1 MYKTTLRP
9 EGRHAPLQRLS
20 GIGIAF
26 AILGLI
32 AMILPAI
39 ATTTL
44 VTLLA
49 AAMVFWGG
57 LGALMSYKSAILDT
71 RIVTLAFALVAVVG
85 LLFLVFPGLGAEVL
99 TLMVVASLLLEG
111 IYSILS
117 SLSLKVGHAGWI
129 WMFASGAVA
138 LIVGFLI
145 LLGWPDTASWLLGL
159 GLGFNFL
166 TTGVALILLGR
177 ARQSK
182 QRTRLQFGRRGQN

>member
-1 MYKTTLRP
+1 MDKTTLRP

-111 IYSILS
+111 I
-117 SLSLKVGHAGWI
+117 
-129 WMFASGAVA
+129 
-138 LIVGFLI
+138 
-145 LLGWPDTASWLLGL
+145 
-159 GLGFNFL
+159 
-166 TTGVALILLGR
+166 
-177 ARQSK
+177 
-182 QRTRLQFGRRGQN
+182 

>member
-1 MYKTTLRP
+1 MDKTALGP
-9 EGRHAPLQRLS
+9 EGRHAPLHGLS
-20 GIGIAF
+20 RIGIAF

-32 AMILPAI
+32 AMILPVF
-39 ATTTL
+39 ATTAL

-57 LGALMSYKSAILDT
+57 LGTLMFYKSDILDT
-71 RIVTLAFALVAVVG
+71 RFVTLAFVLVAVVG
-85 LLFLVFPGLGAEVL
+85 LMFLIFPGLGAEVL

-117 SLSLKVGHAGWI
+117 SFSLKARHPGWI

-166 TTGVALILLGR
+166 TTGVALILLAR
-177 ARQSK
+177 AQH
-182 QRTRLQFGRRGQN
+182 TN